1 MQMVYLRTGTRHCW
15 AQVYG
20 MAQQLD
26 SLVHLLA
33 VATLTL
39 SLRASQVLHD
49 DPPSLTKDEPIRDAR
64 YRVTDI
70 FER

>member
-1 MQMVYLRTGTRHCW
+1 MTTNLGCNSVLALEALAHAMVL
-15 AQVYG
+15 
-20 MAQQLD
+20 QLASSYVCSD
-26 SLVHLLA
+26 SGLA
-33 VATLTL
+33 P
-39 SLRASQVLHD
+39 SHASQVIHD